1 MTSSINPNNING
13 QYPIAGQDNDSQ
25 GFRDNFTNIKNNF
38 TFTKTELED
47 LQSKAILKSALS
59 GGTLSN
65 DLNYSQ
71 LVSAQLLKT
80 VETKNNL
87 GTQNGTLPVSWADG
101 HFQYFTTSGDVTLGF
116 SGWPTNSTYAKM
128 RLEITT
134 DSSARTITFPAAV
147 SVGLN
152 EIQGSTGQDVLLPA
166 NGTYLFELSSYNN
179 GTTVTIQDL
188 LRNYE
193 TVSTTFNDT
202 TIGGNLTIAG
212 GRRDTGY
219 LYVSAPASDFTTQA
233 NVGVSRVIF
242 DPSGTLAKGTLTLPA
257 GNVEAAVVQVSSTA
271 TITAFAV
278 KGYGNV
284 IVKPSANITLTAGT
298 GVEYFYKASEWTWYK
313 TQ

>member
-13 QYPIAGQDNDSQ
+13 SYPVAGQDNDSQ

-38 TFTKTELED
+38 TNAKGEIED

-80 VETKNNL
+80 VETKVDL

-101 HFQYFTTSGDVTLGF
+101 HFQYFATNGDVTLGF

-128 RLEITT
+128 RLEIKT
-134 DSSARTITFPAAV
+134 DSSARTITFPSAV
-147 SVGLN
+147 DTGLSD
-152 EIQGSTGQDVLLPA
+152 IQGASGQVLTLPA
-166 NGTYLFELSSYNN
+166 GGTYLFELTTYNN
-179 GTTVTIQDL
+179 GTNVTIQDL
-188 LRNYE
+188 LRNYS
-193 TVSTTFNDT
+193 TVATTFNNT
-202 TIGGNLTIAG
+202 TISGNLTIAG

-219 LYVSAPASDFTTQA
+219 LHIGSPASDFSTQA
-233 NVGVSRVIF
+233 NVGISRVVI
-242 DPSGTLAKGTLTLPA
+242 DPSATIAKGTLTLPP
-257 GNVEAAVVQVSSTA
+257 GNVDATIVTVSSTA
-271 TITAFAV
+271 DITAFAI

-284 IVKPSANITLTAGT
+284 VVKPSANVTLAAGT
-298 GVEYFYKASEWTWYK
+298 SVEYFYKADEWKWYK
-313 TQ
+313 VR